1 MMESF
6 YLSAII
12 FSILYLFVVC
22 FNPQKKLW
30 EKQKQKNP
38 QNDITKMVEAPGPPA
53 SMETLI

>member
-22 FNPQKKLW
+22 FNPQKHF
-30 EKQKQKNP
+30 EKNKNKKKT
-38 QNDITKMVEAPGPPA
+38 QNDITKMVETPGLP
-53 SMETLI
+53 SSTETLI